1 MSRHDPNLIEAFTAN
16 RAAIDR
22 AVSSVDALELLQ
34 GEIVATAIRYRDAR
48 LCGID
53 LAARHH
59 KGGLF
64 ALLRVRK
71 AMRAAA

>member
-1 MSRHDPNLIEAFTAN
+1 MLGDPALAAAFAAN
-16 RAAIDR
+16 RLAIAR
-22 AVSSVDALELLQ
+22 ATDPLAILQ
-34 GEIVATAIRYRDAR
+34 DEIVATAIRYRNAR